1 MANLPAAR
9 EPGAVGPVS
18 PRELPLVDDGE
29 IRLRQLVAML
39 LRNKWLLLACTIL
52 GYAAAR
58 FYTDRAERVYEAAIT
73 LRIDRKQP
81 NLPSIFQTMQ
91 RNSDLET
98 DVEVLQSRSLVEEAV
113 RGLALRVKVSEPRD
127 IGREALLDSIQLD
140 ETAASSNY
148 HLVLQDDG
156 RFDVYT
162 AGGDQEELVARAS
175 PGARVKLDGLSFRLK
190 PGAADYPD
198 VRLEVWDFAA
208 RVSDISGN
216 LGAFRVNGE
225 ADIVKVHYEDSDP
238 GLVWQVPNVI
248 AERFIERSREA
259 RKVEARSQVKFIR
272 EQLDTLS
279 RQLAQSEEDLKDFRE
294 RARVVSPQVE
304 ASSQIGRL
312 VQLESE
318 RSSLDAERSSL
329 AKLMAE
335 AEERQARRAPGTPSA
350 YRDLLAFPS
359 LLRSQAASQLL
370 SSLTEVE
377 DQRANLLT
385 RRTEADADV
394 ELLTARI
401 SELEGHLAKVAQTY
415 LQGLTNQLAS
425 LDATAARF
433 ERDLR
438 SLPRKELEYG
448 RLERKPAVLKDM
460 YALLQT
466 RLKEAEIAE
475 ALESSSIS
483 IVDPALPPEGPI
495 RPRAGLLMGAGLVG
509 GLLVAIGLA
518 VVREYSDRTVRSRA
532 DVQAVTGLSVMAIIP
547 RIRRRSSRP
556 AFIGRREVAIGSGT
570 APARPS
576 EAPLG
581 SPPPSPGSPGWPK
594 VSYTFL
600 GTDATAPVQPQPA
613 EPMTRAPVN
622 GGSGHKPSDRALVK
636 PPEVRITV
644 SGLGA
649 AVAEAY
655 AALQTNIAFSRVDDS
670 IKVLVLTSPL
680 PSEGKTT
687 TAVNLS
693 LTLCERGLSVC
704 LIDADMRR
712 GQVHGVF
719 GFKRNPGL
727 SEVLEGKTT
736 FDAAYHQVRVGD
748 FRNLAVLTSGTVAV
762 SPPGLVGSAGMR
774 ELLDQL
780 RERFDLIVVDTPP
793 INILTDAAL
802 IGVHADGV
810 LLVVRAGATDMAAVS
825 YAMEQL
831 NHVRAPALGVV
842 LNDVDVKRYAAY
854 DGAYKY
860 ASYENYIAADADRE

>member
-1 MANLPAAR
+1 MANLPASR
-9 EPGAVGPVS
+9 EPGAVGPVT
-18 PRELPLVDDGE
+18 PRESPLVDDGE
-29 IRLRQLVAML
+29 LRLRQMVAML
-39 LRNKWLLLACTIL
+39 FRNKWLLIGCTLL
-52 GYAAAR
+52 GFAAAR
-58 FYTDRAERVYEAAIT
+58 FYTDRAERVYEAAMT

-91 RNSDLET
+91 RGSDLQT
-98 DVEVLQSRSLVEEAV
+98 DIEVLQSRSLIEEAV
-113 RGLALRVKVSEPRD
+113 RGLALQLKVVEPRD
-127 IGREALLDSIQLD
+127 VPREEILDSIQLD
-140 ETAASSNY
+140 ESEASGKY
-148 HLVLQDDG
+148 HLILQGDETFEVYAVDG
-156 RFDVYT
+156 
-162 AGGDQEELVARAS
+162 EEETLVTRAS
-175 PGARVKLDGLSFRLK
+175 PGERVTLEGFSFRLR
-190 PGAADYPD
+190 PGAEDYPD
-198 VRLEVWDFAA
+198 IRLAVWDLAA
-208 RVSDISGN
+208 VVSDVGGKLDASQ
-216 LGAFRVNGE
+216 LGGD
-225 ADIVKVHYEDSDP
+225 ADIVQLYYEDNDP

-279 RQLAQSEEDLKDFRE
+279 TQLAQAEEDLKDFRE
-294 RARVVSPQVE
+294 RARVVRPEVE
-304 ASSQIGRL
+304 ASSQISRL
-312 VQLESE
+312 VHLESE
-318 RSSLDAERSSL
+318 RSSLDAERSAL

-335 AEERQARRAPGTPSA
+335 AEQRQAQRKPGTPSA

-394 ELLTARI
+394 QLLTARI
-401 SELEGHLAKVAQTY
+401 SELEGHLAKIAQTY

-425 LDATAARF
+425 LDATAERF

-438 SLPRKELEYG
+438 SLPKKELDYG
-448 RLERKPAVLKDM
+448 RLERKPAVLKEM

-483 IVDPALPPEGPI
+483 IVDLAIPPGGPI
-495 RPRAGLLMGAGLVG
+495 RPRTKLLMGAGVVG
-509 GLLVAIGLA
+509 GLLLAIGLA
-518 VVREYSDRTVRSRA
+518 VIREYSDRTVRTRA
-532 DVQAVTGLSVMAIIP
+532 DVQAVTGLAVMAIIP

-556 AFIGRREVAIGSGT
+556 AFIGRREVAIGPG
-570 APARPS
+570 APASRP
-576 EAPLG
+576 LD
-581 SPPPSPGSPGWPK
+581 SPPGPGSAGKPK
-594 VSYTFL
+594 SGYTFL
-600 GTDATAPVQPQPA
+600 ATDVTVTALP
-613 EPMTRAPVN
+613 EPSDAGARAPAN
-622 GGSGHKPSDRALVK
+622 GGSAHRPSDRALVK

-655 AALQTNIAFSRVDDS
+655 AVLQTNIAFSRVDEA

-687 TAVNLS
+687 TAVNLA
-693 LTLCERGLSVC
+693 LTLAERGLSVC

-736 FDAAYHQVRVGD
+736 FEAAYHQVRVGD
-748 FRNLAVLTSGTVAV
+748 YRNLAVLTSGSVAV
-762 SPPGLVGSAGMR
+762 SPPGLVGSASMR
-774 ELLDQL
+774 TLLEELRD
-780 RERFDLIVVDTPP
+780 RFDLIVVDTPP

-810 LLVVRAGATDMAAVS
+810 LLVVRAGATDMAAVG

-842 LNDVDVKRYAAY
+842 LNDVDVKRYSAY

-860 ASYENYIAADADRE
+860 ASYESYIAADADRD